1 MARHLRSE
9 QLEQCKDAFLAND
22 VAMVGEFQAH
32 LDKCEQCRTRIAE
45 TRATEARL
53 RNAFVRARAVTEE
66 DVQRAR
72 ATWIR
77 GAAAVLLPVP
87 DASTP
92 RTSLSVRPLPVTA
105 GDVGFIRTWSERWL
119 VARRIPLGFVA
130 LAFALLIG
138 VAAGDALRSWRSSR
152 TPIVLAPAGESRSTA
167 SLVTAQPAHEPLVIT
182 RDRKELLSS
191 STSVRRAAA
200 QLHNVAAGVAP
211 DDRREASDETLRVNP
226 DLVRRLLRIQPPNE
240 FVQRVATELPPPLRV
255 DFYMCVADLEA
266 QQRSCMQTLGHAQ
279 FLTTRHDGRRM
290 HAVTDSADARA
301 WQRVQDRLYLR

>member
-45 TRATEARL
+45 TRVTEARL
-53 RNAFVRARAVTEE
+53 RHAFVRARAVTEE

-87 DASTP
+87 DASIP

-130 LAFALLIG
+130 LAFAMLIG

-167 SLVTAQPAHEPLVIT
+167 SLVTTQPAHEPLVIT
-182 RDRKELLSS
+182 RDRKVPRSS
-191 STSVRRAAA
+191 PTPLRRAAA
-200 QLHNVAAGVAP
+200 QLHNVAAGVGP
-211 DDRREASDETLRVNP
+211 DEPLRVNP

-255 DFYMCVADLEA
+255 DFYTCVADPEA
-266 QQRSCMQTLGHAQ
+266 QQQSCMQTLGHAQ
-279 FLTTRHDGRRM
+279 FLMTRHDGRRM

-301 WQRVQDRLYLR
+301 WQRIQDRLYLR